1 MARSPAPVAGQGWR
15 PFRPGD
21 GGGIALPFARFAR
34 AHALFGAGD
43 TLVALALAGS
53 LFFSI
58 SPEAAR
64 GKVALYLLLTMA
76 PFAVVAPLIGPVL
89 DGRQGGRR
97 AMVIASAAIRAVV
110 CLLMIDDLHSLLLFP
125 EAFALLVLG
134 KGYVVAKASLVP
146 RLVRDDTELVEAN
159 SKLSLITGL
168 VGFVAA
174 VPGVLLL
181 QLGATWVLALAAVV
195 FAFATVAAVRVPRD
209 AIAPVPPR
217 SDAERAELRT
227 AGVLLGASTMAMLR
241 GLVGFLAFFLAFW
254 LRDDGAQSWWFG
266 IALGA
271 SAVGALI
278 GAAAAPSLRRLVRE
292 ERILLGCAS
301 VVAGGALVAA
311 RVGGRPGAMV
321 LAGIMGVAASAGR
334 LAFDAIVQRD
344 APDADHGRTFAMFET
359 RFQLAWVAG
368 AFIPVVIHIPLGAGV
383 LAIAIAAAVGA
394 IAYATGRRITAGSL
408 RAMSARWQRGDA
420 TGRSWRARVPARRP
434 RSGSEGR

>member
-1 MARSPAPVAGQGWR
+1 MARSPAPVAGHGWR

-21 GGGIALPFARFAR
+21 GRGVALPFARFAR

-58 SPEAAR
+58 SPDAAR
-64 GKVALYLLLTMA
+64 GRVALYLVLTMA
-76 PFAVVAPLIGPVL
+76 PFAVVAPLIGPFL
-89 DGRQGGRR
+89 DGREGGRR
-97 AMVIASAAIRAVV
+97 AMVIGSAAVRAVV
-110 CLLMIDDLHSLLLFP
+110 CVLMVDDLHSLLLFP

-168 VGFVAA
+168 VGFLAA
-174 VPGVLLL
+174 VPGVALL

-195 FAFATVAAVRVPRD
+195 FGVATVAAVRVPRA
-209 AIAPVPPR
+209 AIAPIPPR

-227 AGVLLGASTMAMLR
+227 AGVLLAAAAMAMLR

-254 LRDDGAQSWWFG
+254 LRDDGAPTWWFG
-266 IALGA
+266 VALGA
-271 SAVGALI
+271 SAAGALI
-278 GAAAAPSLRRLVRE
+278 GAAAAPSLRRVVRE
-292 ERILLGCAS
+292 ERMLLGCVGA
-301 VVAGGALVAA
+301 VCAGALLAA
-311 RVGGRPGAMV
+311 RVGGRPGV
-321 LAGIMGVAASAGR
+321 SLLAAVMGMAASAGR

-344 APDADHGRTFAMFET
+344 APDADHGRSFAMFET

-368 AFIPVVIHIPLGAGV
+368 AFVPVVFHVPLGAGFV
-383 LAIAIAAAVGA
+383 AIAAAAAVA
-394 IAYATGRRITAGSL
+394 AVAYATGGRIT
-408 RAMSARWQRGDA
+408 
-420 TGRSWRARVPARRP
+420 TGRLLQRVRGRRAP
-434 RSGSEGR
+434 G